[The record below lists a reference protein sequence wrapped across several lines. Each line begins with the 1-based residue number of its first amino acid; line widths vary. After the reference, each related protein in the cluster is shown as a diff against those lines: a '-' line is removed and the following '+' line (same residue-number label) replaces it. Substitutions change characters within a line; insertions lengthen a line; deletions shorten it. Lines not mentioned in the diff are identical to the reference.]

1 MQTQEP
7 TDADLVRAAAA
18 GSSQSFAT
26 LYARHWPAV
35 AGFVRRMVRDPH
47 LAEDLSQEAFVSA
60 LRNLADLREPERFR
74 PWLVSI
80 AHRAALDHLRR
91 PGPALLPELPELV
104 DGEASPAEAAAAHE
118 AARLVWD
125 AAASLEPR
133 QLAVLELTVREGLSG
148 PELAQAL
155 DVRANHAAVLAHRAR
170 SALGNAVRM
179 LLVARNP
186 RRCPRLAEL
195 VPGRPQS
202 LSLPQRMS
210 VDRHLRRCPQC
221 RDLAGRLTTPLTV
234 LGVLFAGA
242 SVAAD
247 HPALL
252 PVNAGNS
259 LVFKASVPVALAA
272 ALAVGYYLLPHPVDP
287 PQAAPPPPATSTST
301 TTAEPTTTT
310 PPPPSSSTPPTSTTR
325 PRPSSTPPS
334 TAPAGPGE
342 ALTVLIND
350 RRSAAGCPPL
360 RQDPRLNTAARQ
372 HSTDMMKN
380 NYIGM
385 SSPDGTSVDDRA
397 RAAGYQQT
405 AGAAVAAYRETAKDM
420 APTIADDGSPALRCD
435 VRSVGISRAV
445 GGECHYY
452 WTVIYGRA

>member
-7 TDADLVRAAAA
+7 TDAELVRAAAA
-18 GSSQSFAT
+18 GAGQAFAT
-26 LYARHWPAV
+26 LYARHRPSVFA
-35 AGFVRRMVRDPH
+35 FVLRLARDGH
-47 LAEDLSQEAFVSA
+47 LAEDITQEAFVTA

-80 AHRAALDHLRR
+80 AHRAALDHLRK
-91 PGPALLPELPELV
+91 PGPALMPELPELV
-104 DGEASPAEAAAAHE
+104 AGEASPAEAAAAHE

-148 PELAQAL
+148 TELAEAL

-179 LLVARNP
+179 LLLARNP

-195 VPGRPQS
+195 VPGKPRS

-221 RDLAGRLTTPLTV
+221 RDLAGRLTRPLAV
-234 LGVLFAGA
+234 LGALFAA
-242 SVAAD
+242 AVPAD

-252 PVNAGNS
+252 PVHAGHS
-259 LVFKASVPVALAA
+259 MAFKASVPVALAA
-272 ALAVGYYLLPHPVDP
+272 ALSLGYYLLPHPVQP
-287 PQAAPPPPATSTST
+287 PQAAPPAPATSTT
-301 TTAEPTTTT
+301 TTTVEPATTT

-325 PRPSSTPPS
+325 PKPSPTTTTP
-334 TAPAGPGE
+334 APAGPGE
-342 ALTVLIND
+342 QLTVLINE
-350 RRSAAGCPPL
+350 RRSAAGCQPL
-360 RQDPRLNTAARQ
+360 RQDPRLTTAARQ
-372 HSTDMMKN
+372 HSADMMKH

-385 SSPDGTSVDDRA
+385 TGPDGTSVEERA
-397 RAAGYQQT
+397 RAAGYQRT
-405 AGAAVAAYRETAKDM
+405 AGAYVAASRESAREM
-420 APTIADDGSPALRCD
+420 APTVADGDSPALRCD
-435 VRSVGISRAV
+435 LRSVGVSRVV
-445 GGECHYY
+445 GGECGYY